1 MKTGKISVHTEN
13 IFPIIKKFLYTDQEI
28 FIRELVSNAVD
39 ATQKIKALASI
50 GDYKGEVGD
59 VKIQVKVDEDT
70 KTITIS
76 DMGIGLT
83 QDEIEKYINQ
93 IAFSGA
99 EEFVNKFKEKTDT
112 SIIGHFGMGFYS
124 AFMVANKVEI
134 QSLSYK
140 DGEKA
145 SFWSC
150 DGTTDFNLG
159 EGEKQERGTDIIL
172 HVDEESLEFCNKFK
186 IKSILTKYCKYLPIP
201 IEFDGSIINPTKPL
215 WTEKPTELKE
225 DDYQKFYT
233 ELYPFAQNSLFHIHL
248 NVDYPF
254 NLTGI
259 LYFPKLT
266 DKFEPEKHK
275 VQLYSNQVFVT
286 EDVKDILPEYLVL
299 LQGVIDSP
307 DIPLNVSRSA
317 LQSDTNV
324 KKITTHISKKVADK
338 LAELFKNDRKDFE
351 NKWEYTELF
360 VKYGMVSDEKFYDKA
375 VDFALLKDID
385 SNFYTIKE
393 LEDKIKTHQ
402 VNKDKKTV
410 MLYSNN
416 IEQQAIYVNQAK
428 SAGYTVIN
436 LSGYADQ
443 YFINKIEEKFENIV
457 CRRVDS
463 DLLDNLIDS
472 GIENTSLRSSEEE
485 TQITEI
491 FNKIKEEGFEFEI
504 AKLNSTDSPLLI
516 TESEFDRRFK
526 EMSQTQAMFASIPMN
541 ASYKVKINVNHPL
554 MEKLLTSDIEKQEVL
569 SQHLLDLAML
579 GKNLLKGEKLAA
591 FLNRSIHILN

>member
-28 FIRELVSNAVD
+28 FVRELVSNAVD

-50 GDYKGEVGD
+50 GDYKGEIGD
-59 VKIQVKVDEDT
+59 VKIQVKVDEEA

-99 EEFVNKFKEKTDT
+99 EEFVNKFKDKTDT

-140 DGEKA
+140 DGSK
-145 SFWSC
+145 SSYWSC
-150 DGTTDFNLG
+150 DGTTDFSLG
-159 EGEKQERGTDIIL
+159 EGEKKERGTDIIL
-172 HVDEESLEFCNKFK
+172 HVDEESIEFCNKFK

-201 IEFDGSIINPTKPL
+201 IEFDGAIINPTKPL
-215 WTEKPTELKE
+215 WTEKPTEIKDE
-225 DDYQKFYT
+225 DYQKFYT

-351 NKWEYTELF
+351 NKWEFTELF
-360 VKYGMVSDEKFYDKA
+360 VKYGMVSDEKFYEKA
-375 VDFALLKDID
+375 VEFALLKDID
-385 SNFYTIKE
+385 SNFFTIKE
-393 LEDKIKTHQ
+393 LEEKLKTFQ

-410 MLYSNN
+410 LLYSNN

-463 DLLDNLIDS
+463 DLLDNLIDRGS
-472 GIENTSLRSSEEE
+472 EINSVRSEDEE
-485 TQITEI
+485 TQILDI
-491 FNKIKEEGFEFEI
+491 FNKIKEEGFDFEI

-526 EMSQTQAMFASIPMN
+526 EMSQTQAMFASMPMN

-554 MEKLLTSDIEKQEVL
+554 MEKLLKSDSENQAVL
-569 SQHLLDLAML
+569 SQHLMDLAML

>member
-28 FIRELVSNAVD
+28 FVRELVSNAVD

-50 GDYKGEVGD
+50 GDYKGEIGD
-59 VKIQVKVDEDT
+59 VKIQVKVDEEA

-99 EEFVNKFKEKTDT
+99 EEFVNKFKDKTDT

-140 DGEKA
+140 DGSK
-145 SFWSC
+145 SSYWSC
-150 DGTTDFNLG
+150 DGTTDFSLG
-159 EGEKQERGTDIIL
+159 EGEKKERGTDIIL
-172 HVDEESLEFCNKFK
+172 HVDEESIEFCNKFK

-201 IEFDGSIINPTKPL
+201 IEFDGAIINPTKPL
-215 WTEKPTELKE
+215 WTEKPTEIKDE
-225 DDYQKFYT
+225 DYQKFYT

-351 NKWEYTELF
+351 NKWEFTELF
-360 VKYGMVSDEKFYDKA
+360 VKYGMVSDEKFYEKA
-375 VDFALLKDID
+375 VEFALLKDID
-385 SNFYTIKE
+385 SNFFTIKE
-393 LEDKIKTHQ
+393 LEEKLKTFQ

-410 MLYSNN
+410 LLYSNN

-463 DLLDNLIDS
+463 DLLDNLIDRGS
-472 GIENTSLRSSEEE
+472 EINSVRSEDEE
-485 TQITEI
+485 TQILDI
-491 FNKIKEEGFEFEI
+491 FNKIKEEGFDFEI

-526 EMSQTQAMFASIPMN
+526 EMSQTQAMFASMPMN

-554 MEKLLTSDIEKQEVL
+554 MEKLLKSDSENQAVL
-569 SQHLLDLAML
+569 SQHLMDLAML

-591 FLNRSIHILN
+591 FLNRSINILN